1 MINSKNISNKRQHVE
16 YKVKDMEKGDIAYI
30 DDFRP
35 VSKGLRAPN
44 LDGRYR
50 IVAAKVIGVY

>member
-1 MINSKNISNKRQHVE
+1 MNKSKVIKRQHVE
-16 YKVKDMEKGDIAYI
+16 YTIKDMETGEKRIL

-44 LDGRYR
+44 IDGRFR

>member
-1 MINSKNISNKRQHVE
+1 MSKSKVIKRQYVK
-16 YKVKDMEKGDIAYI
+16 YTIKDMETGDKKIL

-44 LDGRYR
+44 MDGRYR

>member
-1 MINSKNISNKRQHVE
+1 MSKSKVIKRQHVE
-16 YKVKDMEKGDIAYI
+16 YTIKDIETGEKRII

-35 VSKGLRAPN
+35 VSKGLRTPTR
-44 LDGRYR
+44 DGRYR